1 MLMKDYGSSYY
12 IVDLNLYKQESYHC
26 NLQLA
31 PYYWIA
37 ILKSMPVL
45 IEVIQILMWL
55 AIWNSIWNPKL
66 HVIVV
71 LPFTALRAQNCM
83 FKVVYISPAFVK
95 HVVLIDNILYVT
107 WKGITWIN
115 TLAGVSWPATS
126 QAVVQL
132 WLYST

>member
-1 MLMKDYGSSYY
+1 MLMKDLSPYN
-12 IVDLNLYKQESYHC
+12 VDLNLYKQESYHC

-31 PYYWIA
+31 PNYWIA
-37 ILKSMPVL
+37 ILKSMPILL
-45 IEVIQILMWL
+45 IQVIQILMWL
-55 AIWNSIWNPKL
+55 AIWNSIWNPKW
-66 HVIVV
+66 IVV
-71 LPFTALRAQNCM
+71 LPFTPLRAQNCM
-83 FKVVYISPAFVK
+83 FKVVYISLAFVK

>member
-1 MLMKDYGSSYY
+1 MLMKDLSPY
-12 IVDLNLYKQESYHC
+12 IADLNLYKQESYHR

-37 ILKSMPVL
+37 ILKSMPACTHTSDTDLNVAHYMEFHL
-45 IEVIQILMWL
+45 K
-55 AIWNSIWNPKL
+55 PKW
-66 HVIVV
+66 IVV
-71 LPFTALRAQNCM
+71 LDPLTPLRAQNCM